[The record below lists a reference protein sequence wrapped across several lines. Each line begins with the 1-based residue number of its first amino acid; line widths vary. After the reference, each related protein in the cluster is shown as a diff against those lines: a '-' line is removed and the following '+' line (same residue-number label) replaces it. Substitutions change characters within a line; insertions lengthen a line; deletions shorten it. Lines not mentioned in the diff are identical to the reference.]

1 LYLFGTK
8 TITETKEKIKK
19 KYRKNT
25 SDRKRTQHMNNLS
38 ELKVL
43 EAFLL
48 RPIAWI
54 IGNYNFND
62 TLRTVTLMQERVTN
76 DMDLPQLYH
85 SLYIV
90 RDSIKKYIRKQ

>member
-1 LYLFGTK
+1 MFGMK

-19 KYRKNT
+19 KYHKNI
-25 SDRKRTQHMNNLS
+25 SDRKRIQHMNNLS

-48 RPIAWI
+48 RPVAWI
-54 IGNYNFND
+54 IGNYNFNE
-62 TLRTVTLMQERVTN
+62 TLRTVTLIQDRVTN

-90 RDSIKKYIRKQ
+90 RDSIKKCIRKQ